1 MDGRTIPS
9 YYALVTKK
17 RFAPPKSNFVQVVTG
32 QTLLAS
38 LDSWN
43 WFALPAARSE
53 SMTKE
58 SMTTPTRQ
66 FKERMARSVL
76 NARILK
82 SLMEANLLT
91 PIEAVQAHILI
102 QKALEA
108 TEAERAKRDRAMVE
122 RLDGVEERVNTMFFD
137 LMSGKTDFP
146 QGGSIF
152 LTLRALCINT
162 LHFTAEELRKEKA
175 AALKEQETER

>member
-82 SLMEANLLT
+82 SLMGADLLT

-102 QKALEA
+102 QKALE
-108 TEAERAKRDRAMVE
+108 TTDAERAKRDRAITDEIRKQIKLNSSDWGTMLSSKNDVE
-122 RLDGVEERVNTMFFD
+122 SANKALVWVLS
-137 LMSGKTDFP
+137 LMK
-146 QGGSIF
+146 
-152 LTLRALCINT
+152 
-162 LHFTAEELRKEKA
+162 
-175 AALKEQETER
+175 AALKEQETGKP